1 MKNHGIRPALL
12 ALAIISIP
20 LGGCAQAQDS
30 RPADAPVVRQVDSA
44 ATPDANNS
52 ATAVVVQQDTAAP
65 PPAQPEIRT
74 PAAEHTLANELQRLI
89 QAGQVHE
96 LRTTYN
102 GQFGASLLFQPS
114 DLRYYVALF
123 QQKNFWRV
131 IRTDDFAQAEN
142 TYRNFSRQTVEL
154 AQPDIE
160 RIRFEAEYA
169 HTERQLAASSTELS
183 NLQNDLA
190 TQRLQERSIAAQQA
204 QARQEADRLNSQ
216 QQEARQQLR
225 ALQRQI
231 EALEA
236 QQNADTAASGN
247 RANRK

>member
-1 MKNHGIRPALL
+1 MKNHGFRPALL
-12 ALAIISIP
+12 ALAIITIP

-30 RPADAPVVRQVDSA
+30 RPAEAPVVRQVDSA
-44 ATPDANNS
+44 ASPDAAGN
-52 ATAVVVQQDTAAP
+52 TAEVVVQQGTDA
-65 PPAQPEIRT
+65 PAQPEIRT
-74 PAAEHTLANELQRLI
+74 PAAEHTMANELQRLI

-131 IRTDDFAQAEN
+131 VRTDDFAQAEN
-142 TYRNFSRQTVEL
+142 AYRNFSRQTVEL

-169 HTERQLAASSTELS
+169 HTERQLAASSTELN

-204 QARQEADRLNSQ
+204 QARQEADRLNTQ

-236 QQNADTAASGN
+236 QQNADTATSGN